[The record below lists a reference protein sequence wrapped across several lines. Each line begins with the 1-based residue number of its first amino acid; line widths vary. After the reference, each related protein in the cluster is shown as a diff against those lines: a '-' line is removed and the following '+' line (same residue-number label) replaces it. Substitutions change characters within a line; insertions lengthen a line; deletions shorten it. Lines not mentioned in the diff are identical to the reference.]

1 MVQDG
6 FEAGGGQRILICG
19 EQHDIPLAR
28 IAAERLNLGRSF
40 GPCRSFGIL
49 RNQELVAVIVFSEF
63 RHPNI
68 EATIWSST
76 PRWATP
82 PVLRAVMQY
91 AFHQLGCKRI
101 TATTEATNQPAR
113 EFLCRLGFRQEGV
126 HPDAL
131 PTGDAVS
138 YGLLRID
145 AARWLAEDRSIER
158 RSRRTVGT

>member
-1 MVQDG
+1 M
-6 FEAGGGQRILICG
+6 LIHSP
-19 EQHDIPLAR
+19 QYDIPLALL
-28 IAAERLNLGRSF
+28 AGERLGIKR
-40 GPCRSFGIL
+40 GWEKCRSFGVI
-49 RNQELVAVIVFSEF
+49 RNQELAAVIIFSEF

-82 PVLRAVMQY
+82 AVLRAVMQY
-91 AFHQLGCKRI
+91 AFHQLDCKRI

-138 YGLLRID
+138 FGLLRID
-145 AARWLAEDRSIER
+145 AARWLAEGHPIVQRL
-158 RSRRTVGT
+158 VGCSGCT